1 MPITVWGKGV
11 SIFFHKPK
19 GCPLDNMENKKGKAL
34 LTQKRNDNDYSGTRK
49 SQERERESDVGN

>member
-34 LTQKRNDNDYSGTRK
+34 LTQRGTTMTIQGQGRA
-49 SQERERESDVGN
+49 ERERERE